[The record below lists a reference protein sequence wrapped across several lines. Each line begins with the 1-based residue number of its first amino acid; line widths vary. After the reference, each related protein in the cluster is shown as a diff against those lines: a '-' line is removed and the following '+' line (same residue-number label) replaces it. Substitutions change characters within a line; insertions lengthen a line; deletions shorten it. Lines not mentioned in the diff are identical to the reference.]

1 MGHGKFV
8 TVINCIDGRVQ
19 FPVLTWMKEKMNAD
33 YVDSVTAPGVDKVL
47 CEGPAEE
54 VESIKKKVLVSTGGH
69 HSNAIAIV
77 GHYDCAA
84 NPGPKEQHV
93 EQVKKCVEVV
103 KGWQLPVRIL
113 GLWVGETWE
122 VEIICDSNE

>member
-1 MGHGKFV
+1 MAHGKFA
-8 TVINCIDGRVQ
+8 TVINCIDGRTQ
-19 FPVLTWMKEKMNAD
+19 LPALLWMKERFNVD

-47 CEGPAEE
+47 SEGPQEE
-54 VESIKKKVLVSTGGH
+54 VASIKNKVLVSTGGH
-69 HSNAIAIV
+69 HSQVVAIV

-93 EQVKKCVEVV
+93 EQVNKCIEVI

-113 GLWVGETWE
+113 GLWIGDTWE
-122 VEIICDSNE
+122 VEVIFDSEK

>member
-1 MGHGKFV
+1 MAHGKFA
-8 TVINCIDGRVQ
+8 TVINCIDGRTQ
-19 FPVLTWMKEKMNAD
+19 FPALLWMKERFNVD

-47 CEGPAEE
+47 SEGLQEE
-54 VESIKKKVLVSTGGH
+54 VASIKNKVLVSTGGH
-69 HSNAIAIV
+69 HSQVVAIV

-93 EQVKKCVEVV
+93 EQVNKCIEVI

-113 GLWVGETWE
+113 GLWIGDTWE
-122 VEIICDSNE
+122 VEVIFDSEK